1 MKTKKSSISMK
12 TMATMIV
19 AFLFTA
25 FLNAQ
30 FEVPNPNT
38 PGSQTAEEVRATSSV
53 DYDISTLAV
62 AGEEIRWAV
71 RGGTIT
77 AGGVVTTSGDT
88 SIVEWTVDADV
99 ITVNWDTDITATP
112 IGSAPGEIFVQKRTG
127 SGCPSQLQELDIT
140 MWNNASA
147 DLTDG
152 DISICSGTSLGG
164 TLTIDLTGAPDPGAD
179 GFVVTY
185 NVVATGLTD
194 LGANALDATG
204 STVTSNGPTVSIAL
218 PDGLVNTTGANATYT
233 VTLTS
238 MYDDFTG
245 NGTLVDSEYVV
256 TVNPVPV
263 TGDINS
269 SSSLTRR

>member
-1 MKTKKSSISMK
+1 MKTKKSTISMK
-12 TMATMIV
+12 TMAIMIV
-19 AFLFTA
+19 AMTFTA
-25 FLNAQ
+25 LLNAQ
-30 FEVPNPNT
+30 FEIPNPNT

-53 DYDISTLAV
+53 DYDITADWV
-62 AGEEIRWAV
+62 AGEQIRWAV

-88 SIVEWTVDADV
+88 SIVEFTVDATT

-112 IGSAPGEIFVQKRTG
+112 IGSAAGEIFVQKRTG

-147 DLTDG
+147 DLTDA

-164 TLTIDLTGAPDPGAD
+164 TLTIDLTGAPDPVAD

-204 STVTSNGPTVSIAL
+204 STVTSNGPTVTIAL

-233 VTLTS
+233 VTLTA
-238 MYDDFTG
+238 MYDDFSG

>member
-1 MKTKKSSISMK
+1 MKTKKSSISMR

-19 AFLFTA
+19 AMMFTA
-25 FLNAQ
+25 LLNAQ
-30 FEVPNPNT
+30 FETPNPNT

-62 AGEEIRWAV
+62 PGEEIRWAV

-88 SIVEWTVDADV
+88 SIVEWTVDADI

-152 DISICSGTSLGG
+152 DITICSGTSLGG
-164 TLTIDLTGAPDPGAD
+164 TLTIDLTGAPDPVAD

-204 STVTSNGPTVSIAL
+204 STVTSNGPTVTIPL